1 MAHLTERQRVRLSER
16 RHGFNTNIRTANWAA
31 QASPARASLM
41 RSVRLPDPTLASVA
55 EETSPPPQ
63 FQHQPTPQR
72 QVQPQPQ
79 SEPQSQPQPV
89 QIQPQAE
96 EEAAV
101 EMDDGG
107 TEPYFSDHDAQDID
121 DSLFSHSEQVVI
133 LNLHQE
139 NAEIRAQLNE
149 AQRQIR
155 LLRRLHRTQAEL
167 DGLSGRYWRSPASR

>member
-1 MAHLTERQRVRLSER
+1 
-16 RHGFNTNIRTANWAA
+16 
-31 QASPARASLM
+31 M
-41 RSVRLPDPTLASVA
+41 RSVRLPDPTLAAVA
-55 EETSPPPQ
+55 EETGPPPQ
-63 FQHQPTPQR
+63 FQHQPTPQ
-72 QVQPQPQ
+72 QVQPQSQPQ
-79 SEPQSQPQPV
+79 SEPQPVQPQP
-89 QIQPQAE
+89 QPQQAE

-107 TEPYFSDHDAQDID
+107 TEPYYSDHDAQDID
-121 DSLFSHSEQVVI
+121 DSLFSHSEQVI

>member
-1 MAHLTERQRVRLSER
+1 
-16 RHGFNTNIRTANWAA
+16 
-31 QASPARASLM
+31 M
-41 RSVRLPDPTLASVA
+41 RSVRLPDPVLAAVA
-55 EETSPPPQ
+55 EETHPPPQ
-63 FQHQPTPQR
+63 VQQQP
-72 QVQPQPQ
+72 VQPQPQ
-79 SEPQSQPQPV
+79 PQLQPQP
-89 QIQPQAE
+89 QPQPQAD

-107 TEPYFSDHDAQDID
+107 TEPYYSDHDAQDID
-121 DSLFSHSEQVVI
+121 DSLFSHSEQVI